1 MNSLRTLIPMSISNR
16 VRMPSIPFRL
26 RNATMTLCLLSFL
39 GLAGSLQA
47 RDFEVSILPFRVSG
61 SVPEQYFSRK
71 ALPVELQRATAF
83 LFELHK
89 NYPVD
94 SIERLNRSLPVETL
108 VSGAL
113 PGQDYCNYTR
123 GAYLLKG
130 EAVFSGTRGIT
141 ITMELQSCN
150 TGRTVQKATGS
161 GSLNDLQTLLVESI
175 QRSTPGFRS
184 SDLPAWS
191 GSSVEWILVMD
202 QSGSMSGE
210 KLALARALKSLDAS
224 GLVGRMGLLLV
235 GENGNRLVEPG
246 SAGEAISILEGSGT
260 GGEVSLSDVARAL
273 QTLQRL
279 PPAER
284 KVLIVT
290 DAGSGSTAE
299 FEGALRSLLARG
311 SHPVLIPTSGMP
323 ATGRTLYARLNRSLK
338 LQDPEIIY
346 GRRAGFIEG
355 FSLFFVQKGDRFYV
369 SRKDVSRFIEA
380 GNLPADQVSPVAT
393 VNLRDD
399 SLTLSSVI
407 QSFAKKENL
416 KLLGTG
422 PLISSLENSLASMA
436 RGNGQSGHRVL
447 LKNQGTAFWINCNS
461 STATNLRKYR
471 GGQKIY
477 VGLMLKKGPLGP
489 ENHPEMV
496 LIRSAA
502 DVPSLF
508 IQRYDDLSSEK
519 LLKKQDIWFF
529 LVEVVDIR

>member
-1 MNSLRTLIPMSISNR
+1 MS
-16 VRMPSIPFRL
+16 SIPFRCWHVHIVGRVAL
-26 RNATMTLCLLSFL
+26 LLLSFI

-47 RDFEVSILPFRVSG
+47 RDFQVSILPFRVSG
-61 SVPEQYFSRK
+61 SVPEQYFSRE

-94 SIERLNRSLPVETL
+94 SVDRLNRALPAATL
-108 VSGAL
+108 ASGAL

-123 GAYLLKG
+123 GTYLLKG

-150 TGRTVQKATGS
+150 TGRTVQSATGR
-161 GSLNDLQTLLVESI
+161 GSLNDLQVLLVDSI

-184 SDLPAWS
+184 SDLPSWA
-191 GSSVEWILVMD
+191 GSSAEWIVVLD

-210 KLALARALKSLDAS
+210 KLALARALKSLEAS
-224 GLVGRMGLLLV
+224 GLLARLGLLLV
-235 GENGNRLVEPG
+235 GENGSRLVEPG
-246 SAGEAISILEGSGT
+246 SAREAISILEGSGT
-260 GGEVSLSDVARAL
+260 GGEVSLSDIARAL
-273 QTLQRL
+273 QSLKRL

-290 DAGSGSTAE
+290 DARSGSTAE
-299 FEGALRSLLARG
+299 FEGAIRSLLARG
-311 SHPVLIPTSGMP
+311 SHPILIPTSGMP

-338 LQDPEIIY
+338 LKDPEIIY

-355 FSLFFVQKGDRFYV
+355 FSLFFAQKGDRFFV
-369 SRKDVSRFIEA
+369 SKKDISRAIEA
-380 GNLPADQVSPVAT
+380 GNLPEDQVSPIAT

-422 PLISSLENSLASMA
+422 PLISSLENSLAALA
-436 RGNGQSGHRVL
+436 RGNGQTAHRAL
-447 LKNQGTAFWINCNS
+447 LKNQGTAFWINCNA
-461 STATNLRKYR
+461 STAANLRKYR

-477 VGLMLKKGPLGP
+477 VGLMLKKGPLGA

-508 IQRYDDLSSEK
+508 IQRYEDLSSEK
-519 LLKKQDIWFF
+519 LLKGQDIWFF